1 MDTTYEAQE
10 KNAVKAEAKAP
21 EGAQRLANRR
31 IYMPAVDVIENE
43 KESVLFADMPG
54 VDQANI
60 DITIEKSV
68 LTIKGK
74 PTYPE
79 FSGYE
84 PVYSEYGIGDF
95 ERSFTLSDAVDKDN
109 ISATIK
115 DGVLTLR
122 LPKASPKTRKISV
135 ANAEAK

>member
-1 MDTTYEAQE
+1 MDTTYETKE
-10 KNAVKAEAKAP
+10 NSAVKSEATTP
-21 EGAQRLANRR
+21 EGTERMANHRV
-31 IYMPAVDVIENE
+31 YMPAVDVIENE

-54 VDQANI
+54 VEQANI
-60 DITIEKSV
+60 DITIEKSI

-122 LPKASPKTRKISV
+122 LPKASPKTRKVEV
-135 ANAEAK
+135 ASAEAK

>member
-1 MDTTYEAQE
+1 MDTTYEA
-10 KNAVKAEAKAP
+10 KDNNAVKAEAKAP
-21 EGAQRLANRR
+21 EGAERIENRR
-31 IYMPAVDVIENE
+31 VYMPAVDVIENE

-60 DITIEKSV
+60 DITIEKNV

-95 ERSFTLSDAVDKDN
+95 KRSFTLSDAVDKDN
-109 ISATIK
+109 ISATVK

-135 ANAEAK
+135 ANAEA

>member
-1 MDTTYEAQE
+1 MDTTYET
-10 KNAVKAEAKAP
+10 KDTNAIKSEAKTP
-21 EGAQRLANRR
+21 EGTQRLENRR
-31 IYMPAVDVIENE
+31 VYMPAVDVIENE

-54 VDQANI
+54 VDQSNI
-60 DITIEKSV
+60 DITIEKNV

-109 ISATIK
+109 ISATVK